1 MKKMVVGKGSYWIS
15 KTN

>member
-1 MKKMVVGKGSYWIS
+1 MVVGKGSYWIS